1 MSAMRMESTRVAF
14 LETLTELMEA
24 DPKTVVVFADS
35 VKVFRATAD
44 FLQKFAGRVFD
55 VGIAEQNMVATAAGL
70 ATCGLTVFAATY
82 AGFITMRA
90 CEQVRTFVGYPG
102 LNVKFVGANAGL
114 FGGEREGVTHQFF
127 EDLAIVRSIPG
138 VKVVVPADAAEVR
151 QATRAI
157 AKAEGPAYLRIGSG
171 RDPVVVDPPR
181 PFELGKIRR
190 LDDHGRDFV
199 IFANGYLLRRS
210 LEAAADLKAQGLC
223 GRVVEVHTLRPLD
236 VEGIARVLEESP
248 AAVSVE
254 DHQINGALG
263 SAIAEVSAEHGAG
276 RLVRLGLQD
285 VFPESGD
292 AFGLLDRY
300 GLGVKDIV
308 QAVER
313 VVGQVA
319 AASGKR

>member
-1 MSAMRMESTRVAF
+1 MESTRVAF
-14 LETLTELMEA
+14 LETLTELMET

-35 VKVFRATAD
+35 VKVFRATPQ
-44 FLQKFAGRVFD
+44 FLQRFPGRVVD

-70 ATCGLTVFAATY
+70 ATCNLTVFAATY

-102 LNVKFVGANAGL
+102 LNVKFIGANAGI

-138 VKVVVPADAAEVR
+138 VTVVVPADAAAVR

-157 AKAEGPAYLRIGSG
+157 AKVAGPAYLRIGSG

-181 PFELGKIRR
+181 PFELGKIRI
-190 LDDHGRDFV
+190 LEDHGRDFV

-210 LEAAADLKAQGLC
+210 LEAAVQLEAQGLH

-236 VEGIARVLEESP
+236 VSGIAQVLEDSP

-263 SAIAEVSAEHGAG
+263 SAIAEVIAEHGRG

-285 VFPESGD
+285 VFAESGD

-300 GLGVKDIV
+300 GLGVQDIV
-308 QAVER
+308 QAVEK
-313 VVGQVA
+313 VA
-319 AASGKR
+319 GSMTAARGRR

>member
-1 MSAMRMESTRVAF
+1 MRMESTRVAF
-14 LETLTELMEA
+14 LETLTELMER

-35 VKVFRATAD
+35 VKVFRATAE
-44 FLQKFAGRVFD
+44 FLQKFPGRVFD
-55 VGIAEQNMVATAAGL
+55 VGIAEQNMVATSAGL

-102 LNVKFVGANAGL
+102 LNVKFIGANAGI

-138 VKVVVPADAAEVR
+138 VTVVVPADAAEVR

-157 AKAEGPAYLRIGSG
+157 AAIEGPAYLRIGSG

-190 LDDHGRDFV
+190 LDDYGRKFA
-199 IFANGYLLRRS
+199 IFANGYLLQRS
-210 LEAAADLKAQGLC
+210 REAAAHLQTEGVC
-223 GRVVEVHTLRPLD
+223 GRVAEVHTLRPLD
-236 VEGIARVLEESP
+236 VEGIARVLQESP
-248 AAVSVE
+248 AAVTVE
-254 DHQINGALG
+254 DHQVNGALG
-263 SAIAEVSAEHGAG
+263 SAIAEVIAERGG
-276 RLVRLGLQD
+276 GPLVRLGLQD

-292 AFGLLDRY
+292 AFALLDRY

-308 QAVER
+308 RAVER
-313 VVGQVA
+313 V
-319 AASGKR
+319 ASGAAG

>member
-1 MSAMRMESTRVAF
+1 
-14 LETLTELMEA
+14 
-24 DPKTVVVFADS
+24 
-35 VKVFRATAD
+35 
-44 FLQKFAGRVFD
+44 
-55 VGIAEQNMVATAAGL
+55 
-70 ATCGLTVFAATY
+70 
-82 AGFITMRA
+82 
-90 CEQVRTFVGYPG
+90 
-102 LNVKFVGANAGL
+102 
-114 FGGEREGVTHQFF
+114 
-127 EDLAIVRSIPG
+127 
-138 VKVVVPADAAEVR
+138 VVVPADAAEVR

-157 AKAEGPAYLRIGSG
+157 ALARGPSYLRIGSG

-181 PFELGKIRR
+181 PFELGKVRR

-199 IFANGYLLRRS
+199 IFANGYLLQRS
-210 LEAAADLKAQGLC
+210 LEAAAQLRSQGLC

-236 VEGIARVLEESP
+236 ADGIAQVIEESP

-263 SAIAEVSAEHGAG
+263 SAIAEVIAEHGRG

-300 GLGVKDIV
+300 GLGVRDIV

-313 VVGQVA
+313 VVSKAEVTA
-319 AASGKR
+319 GKP

>member
-1 MSAMRMESTRVAF
+1 MSGMRMESTRVAF

-35 VKVFRATAD
+35 VKVFRATPE
-44 FLQKFAGRVFD
+44 FLQRFRGQVFD

-70 ATCGLTVFAATY
+70 ATCNLTAFVATY

-90 CEQVRTFVGYPG
+90 CEQVRTFVAYPG
-102 LNVKFVGANAGL
+102 LNVKFIGANAGI

-138 VKVVVPADAAEVR
+138 VTVVVPADASEVR
-151 QATRAI
+151 QATRAL
-157 AKAEGPAYLRIGSG
+157 ANTVGPAYLRIGSG

-181 PFELGKIRR
+181 AFELGKIRR
-190 LDDHGRDFV
+190 LEDHGRDFV
-199 IFANGYLLRRS
+199 IFANGYLLQRS
-210 LEAAADLKAQGLC
+210 LEAAAQLRSQGLY

-236 VEGIARVLEESP
+236 VTGIVQVLAESP
-248 AAVSVE
+248 AAVTVE

-263 SAIAEVSAEHGAG
+263 SAVAEVIAEHGIG

-285 VFPESGD
+285 VFAESGD

-300 GLGVKDIV
+300 GLGVRDIV

-313 VVGQVA
+313 VVTKVA
-319 AASGKR
+319 ATAGTR

>member
-1 MSAMRMESTRVAF
+1 MGSMRMESTRVAF

-102 LNVKFVGANAGL
+102 LNVKFAGANAGI

-138 VKVVVPADAAEVR
+138 VTVVVPADAAEVR
-151 QATRAI
+151 QAT
-157 AKAEGPAYLRIGSG
+157 KAVARIKGPAYLRIGSG

-181 PFELGKIRR
+181 PFELGKIRI
-190 LDDHGRDFV
+190 LEDHGRDFA
-199 IFANGYLLRRS
+199 IFANGYLLQRS
-210 LEAAADLKAQGLC
+210 LEAAAQLAARGC
-223 GRVVEVHTLRPLD
+223 RGRVVEVHTLRPLD
-236 VEGIARVLEESP
+236 AQGIARVLADSP

-263 SAIAEVSAEHGAG
+263 SAIAEVIAEHGAG

-313 VVGQVA
+313 VMNSMGA
-319 AASGKR
+319 TIGKR

>member
-1 MSAMRMESTRVAF
+1 MTGLRMESTRVAF
-14 LETLTELMEA
+14 LETLTALMEA

-35 VKVFRATAD
+35 VKVFRAGPE
-44 FLQKFAGRVFD
+44 FLQRFAGRVID

-82 AGFITMRA
+82 AGFLTMRA
-90 CEQVRTFVGYPG
+90 CEQVRTFVAYPG
-102 LNVKFVGANAGL
+102 LSVKLIGANAGL

-127 EDLAIVRSIPG
+127 EDLAIVRSLPG
-138 VKVVVPADAAEVR
+138 VTVVVPADAAEVR

-157 AKAEGPAYLRIGSG
+157 AEVKGPAYLRIGSG

-181 PFELGKIRR
+181 PFTLGKIRVLEDR
-190 LDDHGRDFV
+190 GTDFV
-199 IFANGYLLRRS
+199 IFANGYLLQRS
-210 LEAAADLKAQGLC
+210 LEAAAQLASQGLR

-236 VEGIARVLEESP
+236 AEGIGRVLAESP

-254 DHQINGALG
+254 DHQVNGALG
-263 SAIAEVSAEHGAG
+263 SAVAEVIAERGAG

-285 VFPESGD
+285 VFAESGD

-300 GLGVKDIV
+300 GLGVRDIV

-313 VVGQVA
+313 VVQA
-319 AASGKR
+319 AGVPAGRR